1 MKKISV
7 VVPCY
12 NEQEALPIFYVETTK
27 ELEKI
32 PNVTWEFVLVDDGS
46 KDDPLA
52 VMQQLA
58 QKDERV
64 KYLSFSRNFGKES
77 AMYAGLENA
86 SGDYIVLMDADLQDP
101 PALLGRMVREIEE
114 NDYDCVGTRRVTR
127 KGEPPI
133 RSFFARMFYK
143 LMAKISKTEIVDGA
157 RDFRMMRREMV
168 DSVVAMCEYN
178 RFSKGILS
186 WVGFKTLW
194 LEYENIERVA
204 GTTKWNFW
212 KLFVYSIDGIVAF
225 STAPL
230 VISSLLGIGICAVAI
245 ILMLFYAG
253 KAIVFGD
260 PVSGFPT
267 LISIILMLGGLQ
279 LLCIGIV
286 GQYLSKTYLE
296 TKHRP
301 IYITRKT
308 NIEKK

>member
-12 NEQEALPIFYVETTK
+12 NEQESLPIFYEEATK
-27 ELEKI
+27 ELKKI
-32 PNVTWEFVLVDDGS
+32 PDVCWEFVLVDDGS
-46 KDDPLA
+46 SDDTLA
-52 VMQQLA
+52 VMQRLA
-58 QKDERV
+58 QQDERV

-86 SGDYIVLMDADLQDP
+86 CGDYIVLMDADLQDP
-101 PALLGRMVREIEE
+101 PSLLARMVQEIE
-114 NDYDCVGTRRVTR
+114 NNGYDCVGTRRVDR
-127 KGEPPI
+127 KGEPPV

-168 DSVVAMCEYN
+168 DAVVNMCEYN

-194 LEYENIERVA
+194 LEYENVERVA
-204 GTTKWNFW
+204 GQTKWNFW

-230 VISSLLGIGICAVAI
+230 VISSMLGIFICVIAFA
-245 ILMLFYAG
+245 LMIFYAG
-253 KAIVFGD
+253 KAIIFGD

-267 LISIILMLGGLQ
+267 LISVVLMLGGLQ
-279 LLCIGIV
+279 LLCLGIV

-296 TKHRP
+296 TKRRP

-308 NIEKK
+308 NIEK

>member
-12 NEQEALPIFYVETTK
+12 NEQESLPIFYEETTK
-27 ELEKI
+27 ELKKI
-32 PNVTWEFVLVDDGS
+32 PDVCWEFVLVDDGS
-46 KDDPLA
+46 SDDTLA

-58 QKDERV
+58 QQDERV

-86 SGDYIVLMDADLQDP
+86 TGDYIVLMDADLQDP
-101 PALLGRMVREIEE
+101 PSLLARMVHEIE
-114 NDYDCVGTRRVTR
+114 NNGYDCVGTRRVDR

-168 DSVVAMCEYN
+168 DAVVNMCEYN

-194 LEYENIERVA
+194 LEYENVERVA
-204 GTTKWNFW
+204 GQTKWNFW

-230 VISSLLGIGICAVAI
+230 VLSSMLGIIICFAAFV
-245 ILMLFYAG
+245 LMMFYVI

-267 LISIILMLGGLQ
+267 LISVVLMLGGLQ
-279 LLCIGIV
+279 LLCLGIV

-296 TKHRP
+296 TKRRP

-308 NIEKK
+308 NIER

>member
-12 NEQEALPIFYVETTK
+12 NEQESLPIFYEETTK
-27 ELEKI
+27 ELKKI
-32 PNVTWEFVLVDDGS
+32 PDVCWEFVLVDDGS
-46 KDDPLA
+46 SDDTLA

-58 QKDERV
+58 QQDERV

-86 SGDYIVLMDADLQDP
+86 CGDYIVLMDADLQDP
-101 PALLGRMVREIEE
+101 PSLLARMVHEIE
-114 NDYDCVGTRRVTR
+114 NNGYDCVGTRRVDR

-168 DSVVAMCEYN
+168 DAVVNMCEYN

-194 LEYENIERVA
+194 LEYENVERVA
-204 GTTKWNFW
+204 GQTKWNFW

-230 VISSLLGIGICAVAI
+230 VLSSMLGIIICFAAFV
-245 ILMLFYAG
+245 LMMFYVI

-267 LISIILMLGGLQ
+267 LISVVLMLGGLQ
-279 LLCIGIV
+279 LLCLGIV

-296 TKHRP
+296 TKRRP

-308 NIEKK
+308 NIER

>member
-12 NEQEALPIFYVETTK
+12 NEQESLPIFYEETTK
-27 ELEKI
+27 ELKKI
-32 PNVTWEFVLVDDGS
+32 PDVCWEFVLVDDGS
-46 KDDPLA
+46 SDDTLA
-52 VMQQLA
+52 VMQRLA
-58 QKDERV
+58 QQDERV

-86 SGDYIVLMDADLQDP
+86 CGDYIVLMDADLQDP
-101 PALLGRMVREIEE
+101 PSLLARMVQEIE
-114 NDYDCVGTRRVTR
+114 NNGYDCVGTRRVDR
-127 KGEPPI
+127 KGEPPV

-168 DSVVAMCEYN
+168 DAVVNMCEYN

-194 LEYENIERVA
+194 LEYENVERVA
-204 GTTKWNFW
+204 GQTKWNFW

-230 VISSLLGIGICAVAI
+230 VISSMLGIFICVIAFA
-245 ILMLFYAG
+245 LMIFYAG
-253 KAIVFGD
+253 KAIIFGD

-267 LISIILMLGGLQ
+267 LISVVLMLGGLQ
-279 LLCIGIV
+279 LLCLGIV

-296 TKHRP
+296 TKRRP

-308 NIEKK
+308 NIEK

>member
-12 NEQEALPIFYVETTK
+12 NEQEALPIFYEETTK
-27 ELEKI
+27 ELNKI
-32 PNVTWEFVLVDDGS
+32 ANITWEFVLVDDGS
-46 KDDPLA
+46 ADNTLS
-52 VMQQLA
+52 VMQSLA
-58 QKDERV
+58 EKDNKV
-64 KYLSFSRNFGKES
+64 KYISFSRNFGKES

-101 PALLGRMVREIEE
+101 PALLGKMVYEIEN

-127 KGEPPI
+127 KGEPPV

-143 LMAKISKTEIVDGA
+143 LMSKISKTEIVDGA

-168 DSVVAMCEYN
+168 DAVVSMCEYN

-212 KLFVYSIDGIVAF
+212 KLFLYSIDGIVAF

-230 VISSLLGIGICAVAI
+230 VISSMLGIIICFVAFCMMI
-245 ILMLFYAG
+245 FYAG
-253 KAIVFGD
+253 KAAIFGD
-260 PVSGFPT
+260 PVGGFPT
-267 LISIILMLGGLQ
+267 LISVVLMLGGLQ

>member
-12 NEQEALPIFYVETTK
+12 NEQEALPIFYTETTK
-27 ELEKI
+27 ELSKI
-32 PNVTWEFVLVDDGS
+32 ENVTWEFVLVDDGS
-46 KDDPLA
+46 RDKTLE
-52 VMQQLA
+52 VMQKLA
-58 QKDERV
+58 AQDDRV
-64 KYLSFSRNFGKES
+64 KYISFSRNFGKES
-77 AMYAGLENA
+77 AMFAGLEN
-86 SGDYIVLMDADLQDP
+86 STGDYVVLMDADLQDP
-101 PALLGRMVREIEE
+101 PALLGRMVHEIET

-133 RSFFARMFYK
+133 RSFFARAFYK
-143 LMAKISKTEIVDGA
+143 LMSKISKTEIVDGA
-157 RDFRMMRREMV
+157 RDFRMMTRQMV
-168 DSVVAMCEYN
+168 DAVVSMCEYN

-204 GTTKWNFW
+204 GNTKWNFW
-212 KLFVYSIDGIVAF
+212 GLFLYSIDGIVAF

-230 VISSLLGIGICAVAI
+230 VISSMLGIAICFVAFC
-245 ILMLFYAG
+245 LMLFYAG
-253 KAIVFGD
+253 KAIIFGD

-267 LISIILMLGGLQ
+267 LISVILMLGGLQ
-279 LLCIGIV
+279 LLCLGIV